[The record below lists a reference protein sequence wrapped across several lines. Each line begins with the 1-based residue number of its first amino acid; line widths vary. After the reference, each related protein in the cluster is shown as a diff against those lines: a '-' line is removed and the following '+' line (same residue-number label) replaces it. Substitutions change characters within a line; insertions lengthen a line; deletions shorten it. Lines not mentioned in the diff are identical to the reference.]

1 MTESFIDKA
10 KADFKVIGKTAS
22 FATHFAKYKLEIQQK
37 KQAKER
43 LLKQIG
49 QSVFDLYKEH
59 STFKGEEVLE
69 ACEEDFAAYKQL
81 EDDIAAIEEQIVQ
94 AKVNLKGGGAEIVE
108 DDDDDDEPKAKTKT
122 KTKDKDKEKEEDSD

>member
-10 KADFKVIGKTAS
+10 KADLKVIGRTAN
-22 FATHFAKYKLEIQQK
+22 FATHFTKYKLEIQQK

-94 AKVNLKGGGAEIVE
+94 AKANLKGGGAEIVDDE
-108 DDDDDDEPKAKTKT
+108 DDDDDDADDEPKSKSKS
-122 KTKDKDKEKEEDSD
+122 KSKPKDD

>member
-10 KADFKVIGKTAS
+10 KADLKVIGRTAN
-22 FATHFAKYKLEIQQK
+22 FATHFTKYKLEIQQK

-81 EDDIAAIEEQIVQ
+81 EDDIAAIEEQIIQ
-94 AKVNLKGGGAEIVE
+94 AKANLKGGGAEIV
-108 DDDDDDEPKAKTKT
+108 DDDDEDEDDEPKSKSKS
-122 KTKDKDKEKEEDSD
+122 KSKSKDD

>member
-10 KADFKVIGKTAS
+10 KADLKVIGRTAN
-22 FATHFAKYKLEIQQK
+22 FATHFTKYKLEIQQK

-94 AKVNLKGGGAEIVE
+94 AKANLKGGSAEIVE
-108 DDDDDDEPKAKTKT
+108 DDDDDDDEPKSKSKS
-122 KTKDKDKEKEEDSD
+122 KSKDD